1 MLALGTGINVFCI
14 KSHDEVWKLRL
25 DIIFFK
31 NKKPWL
37 YTRIPNQTDYII
49 KLANSYPLYERMIM
63 LINLVENTNLL
74 ENAYELSIATLLLCS
89 VFSVRL
95 LKKVKRERKLSAFE
109 LTMDIII
116 RVAIFLWLASFLL
129 LQYGA

>member
-1 MLALGTGINVFCI
+1 
-14 KSHDEVWKLRL
+14 
-25 DIIFFK
+25 
-31 NKKPWL
+31 
-37 YTRIPNQTDYII
+37 
-49 KLANSYPLYERMIM
+49 M
-63 LINLVENTNLL
+63 LINLVENTSLL
-74 ENAYELSIATLLLCS
+74 ENVYELSIATLLLCS
-89 VFSVRL
+89 VFFVRL

>member
-1 MLALGTGINVFCI
+1 
-14 KSHDEVWKLRL
+14 
-25 DIIFFK
+25 
-31 NKKPWL
+31 
-37 YTRIPNQTDYII
+37 
-49 KLANSYPLYERMIM
+49 M

-74 ENAYELSIATLLLCS
+74 ENVYELSIATLLLCS